1 MEKQWHGILKIE
13 EIEHKDVDG
22 TVLWQAKNLT
32 NILHNTGEQLL
43 LGAAFA
49 GSTLPTNY
57 FFGLDS
63 RTPLTVA
70 GGTTNQSIVYPYVQ
84 SNVIIATGPAGE
96 PESGLGYLRVNISN
110 NVFVISLDD
119 DLHYRASGPIISFFG
134 SGAGWGPVTNLFLG
148 YTNSGTSQDIILAT
162 VPLTQPVT
170 VTNGQVIN
178 ARMALK
184 LITC

>member
-22 TVLWQAKNLT
+22 TVLWQDKNLT
-32 NILHNTGEQLL
+32 NILHNNGEKLL
-43 LGAAFA
+43 LSTAFA
-49 GSTLPTNY
+49 GGAIPTNY
-57 FFGLDS
+57 FFGLDA
-63 RTPLTVA
+63 RTELTVGGGVA
-70 GGTTNQSIVYPYVQ
+70 GESIVYPYVV
-84 SNVIIATGPAGE
+84 SNIVIATGPYGE
-96 PESGLGYLRVNISN
+96 PAVGVGYLRVNITN
-110 NVFVISLDD
+110 NVFVISMDD

-148 YTNSGTSQDIILAT
+148 YTNSQTSQDIILAT
-162 VPLTQPVT
+162 VPLTQAVT